1 MLLSQQAREEA
12 VERKIKT
19 LSAAMRQLM
28 PPKKMV
34 SGLEVHLEL
43 AVGRKRKPAGVQMLW
58 HGQVT
63 VLQKFS
69 TKMRNQ
75 TLPRNTLA
83 AKMRRASQ
91 NGVLSRLMTTAM
103 ARVAEVIKM
112 MEVGTKRAEREALR
126 TRWIENGAG
135 GTRGS
140 S

>member
-1 MLLSQQAREEA
+1 
-12 VERKIKT
+12 
-19 LSAAMRQLM
+19 
-28 PPKKMV
+28 
-34 SGLEVHLEL
+34 
-43 AVGRKRKPAGVQMLW
+43 MLW

-91 NGVLSRLMTTAM
+91 TGVLNHLMTTAM